1 MKAIKQLLRQP
12 LKTLLG
18 VLLMTL
24 AVAVLCVCV
33 GQALAAQYT
42 RKDLN
47 ERFSTVAVASLQE
60 EYAGAQMLTVE
71 EELLQWLEKMAV
83 EHPDIVKGMAPN
95 GVLSAYIPQ
104 LQPYNIQSQTY
115 VSKHGAD
122 AALFQ
127 PGLNAYSGE
136 TCYDSAMFVIT
147 LQQVSQV
154 VSPMETQQL
163 RRKMP
168 QYQLDTA
175 KAWITYLQNDQ
186 LQAYRKEE
194 DYHIYQ
200 DLIDMALETT
210 TTEGYTVELTG
221 TITQVLYLPEDMR
234 DPVGMTAR
242 LTLTLPSAQEIE
254 ALALTPGEQYIVY
267 GLDYFDDYQFFVEY
281 MKSSSFKHISFEP
294 FDPDLVT
301 EPTAQQINSFMR
313 NKKIN
318 VYKLYNYVPL
328 EKWQYDR
335 INTVSMTLCAPSNL
349 LPYVDVF
356 NEVGKQVDRVAQ
368 DSYTYADADGTIH
381 TLSMEQ
387 LNSLYG
393 IPTIAR
399 LDGDVEAFLASETG
413 APWQSALEQAQVN
426 GHGFCVVG
434 VYDMHQLASFAL
446 EKAQIGEGREFTADE
461 VASGAKVCMI
471 HELVAQQSGLQIG
484 DTITLSYYTT
494 DYGVPYQSD
503 RMQGQGLLRPSAG
516 MYFSTTPF
524 TETAEYTIVGFWKGD
539 AWPDADKDYY
549 NFSANTVFVP
559 YPSVQTSMEQY
570 NSLPFVAVELENGK
584 VNEFHDLAKRS
595 GYAGRFKYSDQGYSQ
610 IAVNFHDYESLAMQ
624 SMVVGI
630 VIYVILLLLFLLLYP
645 ASQGKTVWTMESL
658 GCNYRKRFGHVLLS
672 AVCVMAMATAVGI
685 LMGTLLW
692 DWVVAAMQA
701 TTESSVTLQME
712 SGTLIKVAGAQL
724 VLGFVLSAL
733 VALWVAMPR
742 GISKRR

>member
-60 EYAGAQMLTVE
+60 EYTGAQMLTVE

-175 KAWITYLQNDQ
+175 KAWITHLQNEQ
-186 LQAYRKEE
+186 YKIYQNGGY
-194 DYHIYQ
+194 YPIYQ

-221 TITQVLYLPEDMR
+221 TVTQVLYLPEDMR

-294 FDPDLVT
+294 FDSELVT
-301 EPTAQQINSFMR
+301 EPTAQQIKSFMR

-413 APWQSALEQAQVN
+413 AAWQSALEQAQVN

-570 NSLPFVAVELENGK
+570 NSIPFVAVELENGK

-685 LMGTLLW
+685 LIGTLLW